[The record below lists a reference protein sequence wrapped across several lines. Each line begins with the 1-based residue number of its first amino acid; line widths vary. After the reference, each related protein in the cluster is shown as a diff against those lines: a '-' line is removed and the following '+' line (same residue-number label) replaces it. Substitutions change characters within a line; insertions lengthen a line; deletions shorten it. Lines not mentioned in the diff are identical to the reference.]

1 MARHGIA
8 SVMGQIAREAQRAQK
23 EEIRRQL
30 RAQREAERQRRAA
43 AVADEKERKR
53 VYLQQ
58 RQADV
63 AAMNADLEAD
73 VSALE
78 GLLEAALQVDNRVN
92 FEELKQRP
100 RTPEFDPGADGTPE
114 PPPTALGARLPPQPS
129 GPKRLVPG
137 ALARWESEV
146 QRHTERFAVEQENY
160 ESRERDRRQRLE
172 ERRRTYDHEVAQINA
187 RAQAQH
193 AAIDRFRHDVEQND
207 PSAIASFFE
216 MVLGASSYP
225 DGFPQQFRVR
235 YDSDVERL
243 LVEYELATVDV
254 VPDVR
259 QYRHV
264 KTRDEIVETKRP
276 KTHVAALYRD
286 VIAQIALRCMH
297 EVFEAD
303 QHGHISDIVFHGNVD
318 AVDSATG
325 RRTRPTL
332 IAVQTTRQ
340 AFEALNLDAVEPA
353 SCLDHLDASL
363 SKKPEA
369 LAPVE
374 RLHDSDLLDAQDTQ
388 VTPAPNVDPD
398 LIDVSHV
405 ARLTR
410 VAEGS
415 GPASVGHLRD
425 ARMLVAQ
432 VLADIESN
440 GATGRST
447 DLDPHTSRLAG
458 RDAEHLVYI
467 ALHCAQIGVLAAIE
481 AAGDLPSAAAAVRK
495 AISKSANTEQQQLRR
510 FE

>member
-23 EEIRRQL
+23 AEVRRLL
-30 RAQREAERQRRAA
+30 REQRDAERQRRAA

-63 AAMNADLEAD
+63 EAMNADLETD
-73 VSALE
+73 IRALE
-78 GLLEAALQVDNRVN
+78 GLLEAALQVDNRVD
-92 FEELKQRP
+92 FEELKQRSQV
-100 RTPEFDPGADGTPE
+100 PEFDPGAAGTPE
-114 PPPTALGARLPPQPS
+114 RPPMALAARLPQQPS

-137 ALARWESEV
+137 AVARWESEV

-172 ERRRTYDHEVAQINA
+172 ERRRAHDDEVADIGA
-187 RAQAQH
+187 RTQAQH
-193 AAIDRFRHDVEQND
+193 AAIDGFRHDVEQKD

-235 YDSDVERL
+235 YDCDAERL
-243 LVEYELATVDV
+243 LVEYELPTVDV

-276 KTHVAALYRD
+276 KTQAATLYRD
-286 VIAQIALRCMH
+286 VIAQVALRCMH
-297 EVFEAD
+297 EMFEAD
-303 QHGHISDIVFHGNVD
+303 QHGHIADIVFHGYVD

-325 RRTRPTL
+325 RRARPTL
-332 IAVQTTRQ
+332 IAVQTSRQ

-353 SCLDHLDASL
+353 SCLDHLGASL

-369 LAPVE
+369 LAPVQ
-374 RLHDSDLLDAQDTQ
+374 RLHDNDLLDGQDAQ
-388 VTPAPNVDPD
+388 VAPAPNFDPD
-398 LIDVSHV
+398 LIDVPYV
-405 ARLTR
+405 ARHTQ
-410 VAEGS
+410 VAK
-415 GPASVGHLRD
+415 GPEPVSVGHLRD

-440 GATGRST
+440 SAAGQST
-447 DLDPHTSRLAG
+447 DLNQHTSRLAG

-481 AAGDLPSAAAAVRK
+481 AAADLPSAAAAVRK
-495 AISKSANTEQQQLRR
+495 AISKSADTERQQLRR